1 MDCVILVIMVKSERK
16 ISMNIKHIQTV
27 VVQEEYD
34 LIARKAF
41 DEKLSLSDFIK
52 RIVLLYVTKKEEGG
66 NDEVS
71 EN

>member
-1 MDCVILVIMVKSERK
+1 
-16 ISMNIKHIQTV
+16 MNIKHIQTV

-66 NDEVS
+66 NQSDEVDK
-71 EN
+71 EVE